1 MGLSATLT
9 WSTVGW
15 TQTPPPSPPA
25 EAPPGASSELV
36 KSVAGGLTAEQVG
49 RRAATTSYSAKASQE
64 SLQAAAAR
72 ADTAFAN
79 FLPRLSGTA
88 RYTRLSDLTPPTLGG
103 GNLVGTS
110 APGGTVNPGPPK
122 YTNMSTPFA
131 FSFPIFLNNYSL
143 QASIAVPISDYFL
156 RINEGY
162 SAATHARDAAEFD
175 ALAAKARASADGKI
189 AFYSWLR
196 ARGSTVVATRSLQD
210 QRTHLK
216 DARNQFS
223 VGNASKADVLRAE
236 TGEAAAELAV
246 ERTANLAELA
256 EAQVRIALHTG
267 QEERLLPGENL
278 EINPVPMAGNMKQL
292 VNEALANR
300 YEVKSLD
307 ANLLATRRQTALA
320 RASHYPQLV
329 GVGNVTYANPNQR
342 LIPSQDK
349 WFGTW
354 DVTAQLTW
362 SPNDNVSAT
371 SQVSEAIARTRA
383 LEAQRMALRD
393 GIELEV
399 TQAFLAVREADFA
412 LDSTRRQLASAVE
425 ALRVAE
431 ELFRNGR
438 ATATLVADA
447 ETDLTMSRL
456 QALNAMVDA
465 RVGRVR
471 LEHALGRD
479 VQVLS
484 H

>member
-1 MGLSATLT
+1 
-9 WSTVGW
+9 
-15 TQTPPPSPPA
+15 
-25 EAPPGASSELV
+25 
-36 KSVAGGLTAEQVG
+36 
-49 RRAATTSYSAKASQE
+49 
-64 SLQAAAAR
+64 
-72 ADTAFAN
+72 
-79 FLPRLSGTA
+79 
-88 RYTRLSDLTPPTLGG
+88 
-103 GNLVGTS
+103 
-110 APGGTVNPGPPK
+110 
-122 YTNMSTPFA
+122 MSTPFS